1 MTEGIGIPG
10 TLSRAGVV
18 PPPPPSMTLAVANSV
33 PNLPFTN
40 PLLAQMGQF
49 FLSLREQHRQL
60 LKNDEQP
67 FDLSARNGSSA
78 EEDDTAHEHSQE
90 PNDEQ
95 PLDLRLDSKKSSPP
109 SQVKRVEANNN
120 NNDNTDTIVNNNN
133 NNSKKKNDDKSNS
146 SSSSSSCRS
155 NQHSQ
160 FSSSEAIS
168 NGKPLDLNHNMLP
181 PPRQVVP
188 LSPVSST
195 FSNPGGN
202 TMGLVSPSKRKSDTP
217 MQFSNDRKMA
227 LLSSRGPFHPHHHAH
242 HHVHHHPHHQHHHHH
257 HHQPQQLQPASSRIS
272 LVSSST
278 PPSPSS
284 STGSKVVP
292 FSPNKTPA
300 IHVQKPSLRS
310 PFLPATTSGGPLTS
324 KQKAER
330 YGCKYCGKTFP
341 RSANLTRHLRTHT
354 GEQPYKCQFCER
366 SFSISSNLQ
375 RHVRNIHNKEK
386 PYRCPLCDRCFG
398 QQTNLDR
405 HLRKHEND
413 GPTILDGIR
422 PRPLTSKS
430 FLVKMAKFPEVS
442 SYKMCQ
448 FQKNLLRPETV
459 SKHHGVTWDER
470 TYEHDQVNGVS
481 RLIRPVKDEGSD
493 GMKTISGSTSSSEAQ
508 NKSNSSIED
517 SDEDQDITVD
527 DDEEDEE
534 DEEEEEEEGGGGEED
549 VEEEEEEEDDQ
560 DEEERNPKEAPK
572 PDKAVGKE
580 AHEEEREESDLVG
593 TKESGVRGD
602 QVAAEEEEEVVGEEG
617 KAAQTHHA

>member
-109 SQVKRVEANNN
+109 
-120 NNDNTDTIVNNNN
+120 
-133 NNSKKKNDDKSNS
+133 
-146 SSSSSSCRS
+146 
-155 NQHSQ
+155 
-160 FSSSEAIS
+160 
-168 NGKPLDLNHNMLP
+168 
-181 PPRQVVP
+181 
-188 LSPVSST
+188 
-195 FSNPGGN
+195 
-202 TMGLVSPSKRKSDTP
+202 
-217 MQFSNDRKMA
+217 
-227 LLSSRGPFHPHHHAH
+227 
-242 HHVHHHPHHQHHHHH
+242 
-257 HHQPQQLQPASSRIS
+257 
-272 LVSSST
+272 
-278 PPSPSS
+278 
-284 STGSKVVP
+284 
-292 FSPNKTPA
+292 
-300 IHVQKPSLRS
+300 S